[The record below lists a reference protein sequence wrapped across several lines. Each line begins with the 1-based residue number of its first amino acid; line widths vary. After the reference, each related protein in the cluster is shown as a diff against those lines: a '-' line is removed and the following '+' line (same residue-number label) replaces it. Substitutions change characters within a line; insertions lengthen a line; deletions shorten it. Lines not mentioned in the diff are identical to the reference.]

1 MSIPPDL
8 LAELEAAVAL
18 VQTHR
23 PASVLLRL
31 GCDRDG
37 RLRLRAEGLDVP
49 LRALAQQQE
58 GGDASCPT
66 PGLGCNHA
74 RP

>member
-8 LAELEAAVAL
+8 LAELEAAVSL

-37 RLRLRAEGLDVP
+37 TLRLRAEGLDVP
-49 LRALAQQQE
+49 LRALTVDSRE
-58 GGDASCPT
+58 RIGET
-66 PGLGCNHA
+66 
-74 RP
+74 